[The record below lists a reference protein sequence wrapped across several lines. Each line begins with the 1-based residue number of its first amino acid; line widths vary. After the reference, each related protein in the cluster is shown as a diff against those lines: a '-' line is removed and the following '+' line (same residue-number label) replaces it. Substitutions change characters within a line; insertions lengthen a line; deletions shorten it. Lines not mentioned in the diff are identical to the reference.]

1 MSEHSSQAFD
11 LDNMF
16 TSDPTVIAQSQ
27 VVSTKEGNN
36 GNNGISTK
44 RGKTGCITCRLR
56 KKRCDEAKPICATC
70 SRLGIECMGYGV
82 KRPKWLKENDN
93 AKKTKQSIKQ
103 IVLSRRSQKNKTVH
117 REHHTI
123 DNSISNTVPTS
134 IPVDLGDGGDADE
147 DQDGQTRMDADV
159 ETDSQTVLPDQ
170 SQSQAQPREEQAI
183 PHFWEMGP
191 SPKNTNTISTPS
203 ISNHDILPWNLPLT
217 TSHMPIP
224 EDANTTQSTTNFLQP
239 MSISNPSY
247 PVSGYLADPSI
258 FPPVT
263 TSVPITPGDMNSM
276 NMNSLIP
283 GGVPS
288 LNDMSMEA
296 LLGFLFGPPVPP
308 GFVLDPNTN
317 SNIPQAQAQVP
328 QNSIDQAISLTP
340 FFNIPSATP
349 TPSPSPTASPFPN
362 LTYLHHYLNVVLPLQ
377 YRIIGITITMGDF
390 VGSLALRC
398 NEVLTSVSSLAAL
411 HMVAQRSKKRLAKI
425 EEETADVE
433 EDEEQGEGK
442 RSSQI
447 RNQFNLLDEDD
458 EGHYSIMDRYHEQQQ
473 EQQQETSIEDD
484 DDVKVAIT
492 SHRKTLERLRFIS
505 SKDLVAEEIIL
516 SVCFAISYN
525 VFCGGTSKKL
535 KELISISRRCLSAA
549 LYSSPE
555 LGLTSNSSKNTN
567 IPGSSPWSKYPIL
580 LESMIW
586 IDIISSVTYN
596 KASTLLPMYRK
607 LLSHM
612 PYDQF
617 GNNGKPLV
625 LMDKM
630 MGCDSTT
637 LLAMCETV
645 ALSEWKEKAESVGCL
660 SYKELLERSS
670 KIEKLL
676 DERSWRESHL
686 DINSFSFSST
696 SPTSLGGDN
705 GQTKAMEGELRRVM
719 SDVFYGSVKVLLA
732 VTVNGPY
739 PRVLEIAS
747 AVVETIEALNR
758 LDIQQ
763 QSNVQIHRAVVL
775 PITIAGCHC
784 ETEEQQ
790 AFFRNCFTALGH
802 EAKAFGNTGSA
813 LELMEQVWKKRSAG
827 IERVDWRET
836 MYELGWKSGIL
847 LI

>member
-11 LDNMF
+11 LDNLF
-16 TSDPTVIAQSQ
+16 IPNSAPTMTGPPQ
-27 VVSTKEGNN
+27 VVSTKEGN
-36 GNNGISTK
+36 GASTK

-93 AKKTKQSIKQ
+93 AKKTKQTIKK
-103 IVLSRRSQKNKTVH
+103 IVLSRRSQKNKISHLEQHTV
-117 REHHTI
+117 
-123 DNSISNTVPTS
+123 DNSNSNPDPTS
-134 IPVDLGDGGDADE
+134 IPVDLGDDGDADE
-147 DQDGQTRMDADV
+147 DQDGQTRMDAD
-159 ETDSQTVLPDQ
+159 
-170 SQSQAQPREEQAI
+170 EQAI
-183 PHFWEMGP
+183 PHFWDMGP
-191 SPKNTNTISTPS
+191 SPKDANTISTNS
-203 ISNHDILPWNLPLT
+203 ISNHDPLPWNLPLT
-217 TSHMPIP
+217 TSHNPIP
-224 EDANTTQSTTNFLQP
+224 EDANTIQSTTNFLQP
-239 MSISNPSY
+239 MSIPNPSY

-263 TSVPITPGDMNSM
+263 TSVPIIPGDMNSM

-317 SNIPQAQAQVP
+317 SNIPQAPAQVP
-328 QNSIDQAISLTP
+328 QNSIDQAMSLTP

-425 EEETADVE
+425 EEETASVE

-442 RSSQI
+442 GSSQV
-447 RNQFNLLDEDD
+447 RNQFTSLDEDD
-458 EGHYSIMDRYHEQQQ
+458 E
-473 EQQQETSIEDD
+473 DD
-484 DDVKVAIT
+484 DDVNVAIT

-555 LGLTSNSSKNTN
+555 LGLTGNSSKNTN

-607 LLSHM
+607 LLNHM

-645 ALSEWKEKAESVGCL
+645 ALSEWKEKAEFVGCL

-696 SPTSLGGDN
+696 SPTSLSGND

-739 PRVLEIAS
+739 PRVPEIAS

-790 AFFRNCFTALGH
+790 AFFRNCFAALGH
-802 EAKAFGNTGSA
+802 EAQAFGNTGSA

>member
-11 LDNMF
+11 LANLF
-16 TSDPTVIAQSQ
+16 IPNSAPTMTGPPQ
-27 VVSTKEGNN
+27 VVSNKEGN
-36 GNNGISTK
+36 GASTK

-93 AKKTKQSIKQ
+93 AKKTKQTIKK
-103 IVLSRRSQKNKTVH
+103 IVLSRRSQKNKISHLEQHTV
-117 REHHTI
+117 
-123 DNSISNTVPTS
+123 DNSNSNPDPTS
-134 IPVDLGDGGDADE
+134 IP
-147 DQDGQTRMDADV
+147 
-159 ETDSQTVLPDQ
+159 
-170 SQSQAQPREEQAI
+170 EQAI
-183 PHFWEMGP
+183 PHFWDMGP
-191 SPKNTNTISTPS
+191 SPKDANTISTNS

-217 TSHMPIP
+217 ISHNPIP
-224 EDANTTQSTTNFLQP
+224 EDANTIQSTTNFLQP
-239 MSISNPSY
+239 MSIPNPSY

-263 TSVPITPGDMNSM
+263 TSVPIIPGDMNSM

-317 SNIPQAQAQVP
+317 SNIPQAPAQVP
-328 QNSIDQAISLTP
+328 QNSIDQAMSLTP

-377 YRIIGITITMGDF
+377 YRIVGITITMGDF

-425 EEETADVE
+425 EEETASVE

-442 RSSQI
+442 GSSQV
-447 RNQFNLLDEDD
+447 RNQFTSLDEDD
-458 EGHYSIMDRYHEQQQ
+458 
-473 EQQQETSIEDD
+473 EDD

-555 LGLTSNSSKNTN
+555 LGLTGNSSKNTN

-645 ALSEWKEKAESVGCL
+645 ALSEWKEKAEFVGCL

-696 SPTSLGGDN
+696 SPTSLSGND

-739 PRVLEIAS
+739 PRVPEIAS

-790 AFFRNCFTALGH
+790 AFFRNCFAALGH

>member
-11 LDNMF
+11 LDNLF
-16 TSDPTVIAQSQ
+16 IPNSAPTMTGPPQ
-27 VVSTKEGNN
+27 VVSTKEGN
-36 GNNGISTK
+36 GASTK

-93 AKKTKQSIKQ
+93 AKKTKQTIKK
-103 IVLSRRSQKNKTVH
+103 IVLSRRSQKNKISHLEQHTV
-117 REHHTI
+117 
-123 DNSISNTVPTS
+123 DNSNSNPDPTS
-134 IPVDLGDGGDADE
+134 IPVDLGDDGDADE
-147 DQDGQTRMDADV
+147 DQDGQTRMDAD
-159 ETDSQTVLPDQ
+159 
-170 SQSQAQPREEQAI
+170 EQAI
-183 PHFWEMGP
+183 PHFWDMGP
-191 SPKNTNTISTPS
+191 SPKDANTISTNS

-217 TSHMPIP
+217 TSHNPIP
-224 EDANTTQSTTNFLQP
+224 EDANTIQSTTNFLQP
-239 MSISNPSY
+239 MSIPNPSY

-263 TSVPITPGDMNSM
+263 TSVPIIPGDMNSM

-317 SNIPQAQAQVP
+317 SNIPQAPAQVP
-328 QNSIDQAISLTP
+328 QNSIDQAMSLTP

-425 EEETADVE
+425 EEETASVE

-442 RSSQI
+442 GSSQV
-447 RNQFNLLDEDD
+447 RNRFTSLDEDD
-458 EGHYSIMDRYHEQQQ
+458 
-473 EQQQETSIEDD
+473 EDD

-555 LGLTSNSSKNTN
+555 LGLTGNSSKNTN

-645 ALSEWKEKAESVGCL
+645 ALSEWKEKAEFVGCL

-696 SPTSLGGDN
+696 SPTSLSGND

-739 PRVLEIAS
+739 PRVPEIAS

-790 AFFRNCFTALGH
+790 AFFRNCFAALGH